1 MLFIM
6 MIVYQYTIRVS
17 AENALGEGLPSGK
30 QTVKTLQEAPEGA
43 QATYNYDDHAFMF
56 DVNFLVP
63 RDKQAKSLSGCESLG
78 EEQ

>member
-1 MLFIM
+1 

-43 QATYNYDDHAFMF
+43 
-56 DVNFLVP
+56 
-63 RDKQAKSLSGCESLG
+63 
-78 EEQ
+78 